1 MNDRPEP
8 LPAAEAA
15 RFNALLRGRRTV
27 HDFLPDP
34 VPQAVLERAL
44 EAARWAPNH
53 HRTEPWRF
61 YLLGARAQALLAER
75 NAELTR
81 AKSGERAAEVKLA
94 RWRAVPHWLLLTVV
108 IDADE
113 GRARE
118 DYAACCCAAQ
128 NLMLALWAE
137 GIGSKWTTGGVTRD
151 ADTLRALGIDPAVER
166 VVGLFWYGVPANVQE
181 QQRRPL
187 EQCVRALP

>member
-1 MNDRPEP
+1 MNEIREP
-8 LPAAEAA
+8 LSAADAA
-15 RFNALLRGRRTV
+15 HFNALLRGRRTV

-34 VPQAVLERAL
+34 VPQDVLDRAL

-61 YLLGARAQALLAER
+61 YLLGARARALLTER
-75 NAELTR
+75 NTELVR
-81 AKSGERAAEVKLA
+81 AKKGERAAEVKLA
-94 RWRAVPHWLLLTVV
+94 RWRAVPHWLLLTMVV
-108 IDADE
+108 DADE

-137 GIGSKWTTGGVTRD
+137 GIGSKWTTGAVTRD
-151 ADTLRALGIDPAVER
+151 AETLRALGIDPAVER
-166 VVGLFWYGVPANVQE
+166 VVGLFWYGVPANVLE